1 MIESR
6 KYKGPWFHRFLI
18 WVFSLLAGLL
28 CYWLLGFVVTD
39 IVSWPGPNY
48 QALESEKLDQ
58 TIVQQQATLT
68 QQIANTQREITD
80 KTKRQQLLQDSTSSS
95 QTTMNQLLEFQKLS
109 LQKDVKP
116 TPDQQKALADSQQLF
131 LANQKQDQLL
141 NQEIVKLNQQLK
153 DSTNQQRE
161 VNDKLEAL
169 RKPIRAEFNEL
180 QGSHR
185 IFMAIVELLVL
196 IPLLLIAVVFFLKF
210 RGGTYAPLTYAFGI
224 AVLIETGMVM
234 HEHFPS
240 IYFKYLLILVTLAI
254 VVRILVHLLRMIAF
268 PKKDWL
274 IKRYVEAYEF
284 FLCPICSYP
293 IRRGP
298 LRYIFWNRRTIKK
311 RLNASTGD
319 PGQEEVYACPSCS
332 TQLYEECSACG
343 KVRHSLL
350 PTCHS
355 CGDTQTLDLGAT
367 AE

>member
-141 NQEIVKLNQQLK
+141 NQEIVKLNQATQGLHQ
-153 DSTNQQRE
+153 ST
-161 VNDKLEAL
+161 A
-169 RKPIRAEFNEL
+169 
-180 QGSHR
+180 GS
-185 IFMAIVELLVL
+185 
-196 IPLLLIAVVFFLKF
+196 
-210 RGGTYAPLTYAFGI
+210 
-224 AVLIETGMVM
+224 
-234 HEHFPS
+234 
-240 IYFKYLLILVTLAI
+240 
-254 VVRILVHLLRMIAF
+254 
-268 PKKDWL
+268 
-274 IKRYVEAYEF
+274 
-284 FLCPICSYP
+284 
-293 IRRGP
+293 
-298 LRYIFWNRRTIKK
+298 
-311 RLNASTGD
+311 
-319 PGQEEVYACPSCS
+319 Q
-332 TQLYEECSACG
+332 
-343 KVRHSLL
+343 
-350 PTCHS
+350 
-355 CGDTQTLDLGAT
+355 
-367 AE
+367 